1 MLVEVKKIKI
11 GDLSVPM
18 ENVRATNAGTAID
31 DLKTSIKSIGLIEP
45 ITVYREESGQYI
57 VLVGQRRLLAYMQLN
72 EEFPGQGFDEI
83 ECVVRDPPKGES
95 MKKAVSLAENIT
107 HLPMSRQDLRSAVT
121 DLYMES
127 GGDYNKVKERFGLSR
142 YMIDTYVGLAR
153 LPDRLK
159 QAILDGE
166 LHRKQRSAERIAL
179 AAASALMYVKGG
191 DVSEDR
197 VMELAQAMSKRGEIK
212 KEIVKEARKNPHRMI
227 SDIVERVEN
236 RPLVDL
242 RLRISKE
249 LDSRLGIYSDDEDFD
264 NKEEAAIDIIAERL
278 RPSGEM

>member
-1 MLVEVKKIKI
+1 MLVEIKKIKLD
-11 GDLSVPM
+11 DLSVPM
-18 ENVRATNAGTAID
+18 ENVRAANAGTAID
-31 DLKTSIKSIGLIEP
+31 DLKTSIRSIGLIEP
-45 ITVYREESGQYI
+45 ITAYLDESGQY
-57 VLVGQRRLLAYMQLN
+57 VALVGQRRLLAYMQLN

-107 HLPMSRQDLRSAVT
+107 HLPISRQDLQSAVT

-127 GGDYNKVKERFGLSR
+127 GGDYNKVKERFGLTR
-142 YMIDTYVGLAR
+142 YMVDTYVGLAR

-166 LHRKQRSAERIAL
+166 LHHKQRSAERIAL

-212 KEIVKEARKNPHRMI
+212 KEIVKEVKKNPRRKI

-264 NKEEAAIDIIAERL
+264 NKEEAAIDIIAEKL